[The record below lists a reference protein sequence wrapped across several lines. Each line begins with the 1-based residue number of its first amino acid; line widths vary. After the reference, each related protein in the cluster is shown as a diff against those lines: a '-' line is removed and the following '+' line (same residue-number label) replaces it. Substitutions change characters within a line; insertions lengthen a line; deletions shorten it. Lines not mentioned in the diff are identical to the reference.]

1 MGKDSIA
8 NEQLS
13 ADELEL
19 KDKIIKY
26 LESADASKENF
37 EEIVKGYDSKVVIKI
52 VSMFTKDDWMNIN
65 INIIN
70 LIHKYYQLLEYLRI
84 NQFKYSL
91 IRNSI
96 IF

>member
-52 VSMFTKDDWMNIN
+52 VSMFTKDDWMTFNIKLLIWF

-70 LIHKYYQLLEYLRI
+70 YWNI
-84 NQFKYSL
+84 
-91 IRNSI
+91 
-96 IF
+96 